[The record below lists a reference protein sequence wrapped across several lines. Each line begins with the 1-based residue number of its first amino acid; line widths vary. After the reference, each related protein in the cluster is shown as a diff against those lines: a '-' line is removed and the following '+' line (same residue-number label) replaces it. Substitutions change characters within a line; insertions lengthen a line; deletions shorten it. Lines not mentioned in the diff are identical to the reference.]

1 MPHSDPPNLSSAD
14 LLKGD
19 LQLTSPPAIYFE
31 LKKTIED
38 PYKSMV
44 DAGKIIDKDPALS
57 MRLLKLVNSAF
68 FGFPSR
74 IVTINHAIT
83 LIGTQE
89 LQNLVL
95 GTLIIDRFSMLP
107 NGMLSMHDFWAMS
120 LRSALTAKELA
131 VHWDTDENHETIFI
145 CGLLHEIGKLV
156 FYRRIPEL
164 AREVGLLIE
173 STNAD
178 EIETERNIIGFD
190 HYETGAELA
199 KLWKLPEIISET
211 IALHAHPDYAGRYQT
226 AAAIVR
232 SANRIAKMAFFD
244 SETDLSAIGISDDQL
259 SDIIDKVHEQFEE
272 IFNIFYPHR

>member
-1 MPHSDPPNLSSAD
+1 MPHSDPPSLTAAD

-31 LKKTIED
+31 LKKTIDD
-38 PYKSMV
+38 PRKSII
-44 DAGKIIDKDPALS
+44 DAGNIIDKDPALS

-74 IVTINHAIT
+74 IATISHAIT

-95 GTLIIDRFSMLP
+95 STLIIDRFSMLP

-131 VHWDTDENHETIFI
+131 AHWENNENKEAIFI

-164 AREVGLLIE
+164 AREVGLLVE
-173 STNAD
+173 STGAD
-178 EIETERNIIGFD
+178 EVETERRLIGFD

-199 KLWKLPEIISET
+199 RLWKLPAIISET
-211 IALHAHPDYAGRYQT
+211 IEQHCHLDYAGPYQT
-226 AAAIVR
+226 ASSIVR
-232 SANRIAKMAFFD
+232 SANLIGKMAFYD
-244 SETDLSAIGISDDQL
+244 SETDLAAIGIPDEQL
-259 SDIIDKVHEQFEE
+259 SDIIDKVHEQFED